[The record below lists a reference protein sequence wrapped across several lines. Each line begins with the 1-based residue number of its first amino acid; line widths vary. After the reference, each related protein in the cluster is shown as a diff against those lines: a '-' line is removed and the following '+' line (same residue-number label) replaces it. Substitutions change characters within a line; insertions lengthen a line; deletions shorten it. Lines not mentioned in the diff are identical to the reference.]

1 MPESIQLRDRVD
13 LVRSEAPPGEL
24 TIGQNLRKGYRSVGL
39 PGSMQPQK
47 DPPELLERLRKI
59 RHVELWGTDAG
70 RLLRLLVM
78 LAQRDPVLV
87 LLGETKD
94 ALGVR

>member
-1 MPESIQLRDRVD
+1 
-13 LVRSEAPPGEL
+13 
-24 TIGQNLRKGYRSVGL
+24 
-39 PGSMQPQK
+39 MQTQE

-59 RHVELWGTDAG
+59 RHVELWGADAG

-78 LAQRDPVLV
+78 LSQRDPVLV
-87 LLGETKD
+87 LLGETED